1 MPPPMAYPPPVNT
14 SLSGKR
20 ALVCGSTQG
29 IGRACAHELALL
41 GASVTL
47 VARDASRLAEVAA
60 ALPRP
65 QNHNHDT
72 IAVDLSDPRAV
83 RAAITA
89 RIDPRAP
96 WHILITNTGG
106 PPAGAMLDASLDQLN
121 KAFDSL
127 LLTPHTLAQLL
138 VPGMKA
144 ANYGRIINIAST
156 SVKQPIPNLGLS
168 NAVRAAV
175 ANWAKTL
182 SLELASSG
190 ITVNNVLPGYTDTAR
205 LGELFSAKAVKTG
218 RGQDDIRAETIAS
231 IPAGRLGLPEEIAAA
246 AAFLAT
252 PAAAY
257 INGINLPVDG
267 GRTGTL

>member
-1 MPPPMAYPPPVNT
+1 MNT

-47 VARDASRLAEVAA
+47 AARDAARLTAVASD
-60 ALPRP
+60 LPRP
-65 QNHNHDT
+65 QHQHHDT
-72 IAVDLSDPRAV
+72 IAVDLSNPRAV
-83 RAAITA
+83 GDIINQRVSAGAT
-89 RIDPRAP
+89 
-96 WHILITNTGG
+96 WQILITNTGG
-106 PPAGAMLDASLDQLN
+106 PPAGAMLDASLDQLT
-121 KAFDSL
+121 KAFESL

-138 VPGMKA
+138 VPGMKT

-168 NAVRAAV
+168 NAIRAAV

-182 SLELASSG
+182 SLELASFG

-205 LGELFSAKAVKTG
+205 LGELFSAKAAKTG
-218 RGQDDIRAETIAS
+218 RSQVDIRNETIAS

-246 AAFLAT
+246 VAFLAT

-257 INGINLPVDG
+257 VNGINMPVDG
-267 GRTGTL
+267 GRTATL

>member
-1 MPPPMAYPPPVNT
+1 M
-14 SLSGKR
+14 
-20 ALVCGSTQG
+20 
-29 IGRACAHELALL
+29 L
-41 GASVTL
+41 GAVITL
-47 VARDASRLAEVAA
+47 VARDPERLEHAA
-60 ALPRP
+60 ADLPRP
-65 QNHNHDT
+65 HNQAHDT
-72 IAVDLSDPRAV
+72 IAVDLADHRAV
-83 RAAITA
+83 HGAITK
-89 RIDPRAP
+89 RLDSSAP

-106 PPAGAMLDASLDQLN
+106 PPAGPMLNATIDQFTR
-121 KAFDSL
+121 AFESL
-127 LLTPHTLAQLL
+127 LLTPHTLTQLL

-144 ANYGRIINIAST
+144 AHYGRIINIAST

-182 SLELASSG
+182 SLELAPHG

-205 LGELFSAKAVKTG
+205 LGELFAAKAAQSG
-218 RGQDDIRAETIAS
+218 RAESDIRAETIAS

-246 AAFLAT
+246 VAFLAT

-267 GRTGTL
+267 GRTATL